1 MLWMR
6 SLTSSTE
13 RLSVAKSLAML
24 TAVLPRLG
32 DVARVHSYRPE
43 VSFGTG
49 CQAGV
54 ERHPFELSLEV
65 LAEAALARLPEPRH
79 LTEVD
84 ASGYGKIT
92 NPGLD
97 EELLERLVNL
107 LRGKGKSTT

>member
-1 MLWMR
+1 METIQKR
-6 SLTSSTE
+6 I
-13 RLSVAKSLAML
+13 KKY
-24 TAVLPRLG
+24 VLIIDILDREAQPRLDG
-32 DVARVHSYRPE
+32 ESVDSYRPE

>member
-1 MLWMR
+1 MR

-13 RLSVAKSLAML
+13 RLSPDSTERALAML

-32 DVARVHSYRPE
+32 DEARVDSYRPE

-54 ERHPFELSLEV
+54 ERHPVELSLEV
-65 LAEAALARLPEPRH
+65 LAEAALARLAEPGH
-79 LTEVD
+79 LAEVD

-92 NPGLD
+92 NHGLD